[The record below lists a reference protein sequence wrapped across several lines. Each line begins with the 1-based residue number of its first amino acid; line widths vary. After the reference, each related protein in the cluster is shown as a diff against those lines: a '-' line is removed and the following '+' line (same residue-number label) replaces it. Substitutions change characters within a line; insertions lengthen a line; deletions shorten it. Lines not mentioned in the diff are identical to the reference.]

1 MSGNAIECKLVE
13 AIDKM
18 ALKREGGG
26 DGEGDGGTSV
36 IGPGTPG
43 GRAGT
48 GARACQGIMARSR
61 FVGASAAAAAAAVG
75 LLLPSLKW
83 HDASIIAV
91 ASLSQYYDTGE

>member
-13 AIDKM
+13 AINKM
-18 ALKREGGG
+18 ALKKEGGRWRWRWRNLG
-26 DGEGDGGTSV
+26 DRAWNPRRG
-36 IGPGTPG
+36 
-43 GRAGT
+43 AGT
-48 GARACQGIMARSR
+48 GARSCQGMMARSR
-61 FVGASAAAAAAAVG
+61 IVGASAAAAAVG

>member
-61 FVGASAAAAAAAVG
+61 FVGASAAAAAI
-75 LLLPSLKW
+75 SQ
-83 HDASIIAV
+83 V
-91 ASLSQYYDTGE
+91 ARCFHHCCGLSQSVL